1 MTVRK
6 RALVVPTP
14 RQGSPFSLPQPL
26 PPTPSGKP
34 EPPGHPA
41 ARPATSSLQRPA
53 ATPRSPYRSAS
64 SVSPANGWRFA
75 NLSQTRLPG
84 GKPRERRGGSRL
96 RSRLAAATPTAAP
109 PRPSRSVGP
118 AQLSRPTGRVA
129 ETAGGGGAHARRGW
143 SRGAKNRKLG
153 DKVRSS
159 APRVAAPPSG
169 PRGPAT
175 RYRPL
180 RPALACTTMS
190 GSSSVTA
197 MKKVVQQLRLEAGL
211 NRVKVSG
218 GGRPRGRGRRT
229 WRWDRRRAGRGGQT
243 EGARRTP
250 MATREPPKLRDLA
263 A

>member
-14 RQGSPFSLPQPL
+14 RQGSPFPLPQPL

-159 APRVAAPPSG
+159 APRRRCPAVWPSRTRDPLPTHPPGARVHHVWFLQRHRHEESSSTAPAGGWAQPREGKWGRAAEGEGKADVAVGSPPSW
-169 PRGPAT
+169 P
-175 RYRPL
+175 
-180 RPALACTTMS
+180 
-190 GSSSVTA
+190 
-197 MKKVVQQLRLEAGL
+197 
-211 NRVKVSG
+211 
-218 GGRPRGRGRRT
+218 GRA
-229 WRWDRRRAGRGGQT
+229 D
-243 EGARRTP
+243 
-250 MATREPPKLRDLA
+250 
-263 A
+263 